1 LGFRRDSI
9 DETARLY
16 RISSRRRRGAFD
28 ILAPVSQRGADAHAD
43 GWPPEQ
49 RVAPIVPTR
58 GQDAAAVDAL
68 LVGAKSVVDKVLIL
82 RHEAFHRS
90 AHISYNDVFTMAAV
104 KPDEL
109 RDLTDKALN
118 IANRLLLARGLEDQ
132 YFTELP
138 REAAEAMMKALRVK
152 GP

>member
-1 LGFRRDSI
+1 MKRRDFI
-9 DETARLY
+9 
-16 RISSRRRRGAFD
+16 AF
-28 ILAPVSQRGADAHAD
+28 LPG
-43 GWPPEQ
+43 
-49 RVAPIVPTR
+49 
-58 GQDAAAVDAL
+58 AAAVPSIFWPRSASAEQTRMPMVGLLSSGSHQSYRHEARTLRRLTL